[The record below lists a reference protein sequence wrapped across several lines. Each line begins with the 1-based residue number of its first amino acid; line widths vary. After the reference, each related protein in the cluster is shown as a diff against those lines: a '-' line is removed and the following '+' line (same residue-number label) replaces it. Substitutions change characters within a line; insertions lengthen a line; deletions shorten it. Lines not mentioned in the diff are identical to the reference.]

1 MPEKRAYRDFD
12 DEVATFARV
21 QAAELTLGGT
31 ALACSLI
38 DALIAGQPVRAAIEG
53 FIGLALFGDNIRRSQ
68 AFREA
73 QNASK

>member
-1 MPEKRAYRDFD
+1 MPEERTPSSLE
-12 DEVATFARV
+12 DEAVSFARV

-53 FIGLALFGDNIRRSQ
+53 FIGLALFGDSIRRSQ

-73 QNASK
+73 